1 MIHKMLDLYN
11 KQYSRE
17 TLKNYIYSVKLIDI
31 LKSQK
36 LDVTF
41 IVRYILNPKYQL
53 HEIDEYINIDTV
65 LMYQT
70 HITKQLL
77 EQELLNY
84 TSDDDSVEDF
94 ETISKKN

>member
-1 MIHKMLDLYN
+1 MLDLYN
-11 KQYSRE
+11 KRYDRE
-17 TLKNYIYSVKLIDI
+17 TLKKYIYSVRLVDI

-53 HEIDEYINIDTV
+53 NEIDEYINIDTV

-70 HITKQLL
+70 HIDENKLR
-77 EQELLNY
+77 EGLLNY
-84 TSDDDSVEDF
+84 IPDDDSVEDF
-94 ETISKKN
+94 ESVSKKN

>member
-1 MIHKMLDLYN
+1 MLDLYN
-11 KQYSRE
+11 KRYDRE
-17 TLKNYIYSVKLIDI
+17 TLKKYIYSVRLVDI

-53 HEIDEYINIDTV
+53 TEIDQYINLDTV

-70 HITKQLL
+70 HIDKP
-77 EQELLNY
+77 ELSEAFTNY
-84 TSDDDSVEDF
+84 SSDDDSVEDF

>member
-1 MIHKMLDLYN
+1 MLDLYN
-11 KQYSRE
+11 KRYNRE
-17 TLKNYIYSVKLIDI
+17 TLKEYIYSVKLIDI

-36 LDVTF
+36 LNVTF

-53 HEIDEYINIDTV
+53 NEIDEYINIDTV

-70 HITKQLL
+70 HVDENKLR
-77 EQELLNY
+77 EELLNY

-94 ETISKKN
+94 ESVSKKN

>member
-1 MIHKMLDLYN
+1 MLDLYN
-11 KQYSRE
+11 KRYDRE
-17 TLKNYIYSVKLIDI
+17 TLKKHIYSEKLIDI

-41 IVRYILNPKYQL
+41 IVRYILNTKYQL
-53 HEIDEYINIDTV
+53 HKIDEYITIDTV

-70 HITKQLL
+70 HINSDKLI
-77 EQELLNY
+77 EAISEY

-94 ETISKKN
+94 ETVSNKK

>member
-1 MIHKMLDLYN
+1 MLDLYN

-17 TLKNYIYSVKLIDI
+17 TLKKYIYSVRLIDI

-36 LDVTF
+36 LDITF

-53 HEIDEYINIDTV
+53 TEIDEYINFDTV
-65 LMYQT
+65 MLYQT
-70 HITKQLL
+70 HISKDKLI
-77 EQELLNY
+77 EEFNKY

-94 ETISKKN
+94 ETVSKKN

>member
-1 MIHKMLDLYN
+1 MLDLYN
-11 KQYSRE
+11 KRYNRE
-17 TLKNYIYSVKLIDI
+17 TLKKYIYSVKLLDI

-53 HEIDEYINIDTV
+53 NEIEEYINIDTV

-70 HITKQLL
+70 HIDENKLR
-77 EQELLNY
+77 EELLNH
-84 TSDDDSVEDF
+84 SPDDDSVEDF
-94 ETISKKN
+94 ESVSKKK